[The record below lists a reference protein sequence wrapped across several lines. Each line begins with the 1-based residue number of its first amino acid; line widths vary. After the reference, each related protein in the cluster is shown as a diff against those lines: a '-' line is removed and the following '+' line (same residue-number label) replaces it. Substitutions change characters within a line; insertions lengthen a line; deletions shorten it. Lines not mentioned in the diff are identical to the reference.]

1 MFKSC
6 TIFRKKLSS
15 SLRNALG
22 TRKSGLERQGC
33 EDDECAVGL
42 AYGHAIG

>member
-6 TIFRKKLSS
+6 TIKLSS

-22 TRKSGLERQGC
+22 IRKSGLERQGC
-33 EDDECAVGL
+33 EDDKGTVGL
-42 AYGHAIG
+42 AYGHFI